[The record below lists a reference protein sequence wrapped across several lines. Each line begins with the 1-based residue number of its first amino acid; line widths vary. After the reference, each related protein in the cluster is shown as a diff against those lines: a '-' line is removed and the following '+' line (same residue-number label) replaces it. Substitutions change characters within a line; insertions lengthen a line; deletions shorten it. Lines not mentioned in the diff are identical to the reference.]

1 MVANERLYYTFS
13 IVPTK
18 CEKLF
23 QEQTKLEV
31 GELPQWTATD
41 ILGSENGGLIK
52 AMTGIMNAVIERID
66 DVGFNNQG
74 SWGDKY

>member
-1 MVANERLYYTFS
+1 MVANERLHYTFS

-18 CEKLF
+18 FEKLF

-31 GELPQWTATD
+31 GEFPQWTAAD
-41 ILGSENGGLIK
+41 ILGSEGDGVIK

-66 DVGFNNQG
+66 NVGFNNKG
-74 SWGDKY
+74 SWCDKY